1 MPELSQPALIA
12 LFIAAA
18 GVIWWAGIHLSN
30 AVDRLDADFGWGQA
44 LGGMVLLAIATNL
57 PELAIVV
64 SAAHNGRMDVAV
76 GNILGGIAIQTLVLS
91 LLDAWGNRDSRPLS
105 TLAASP
111 SLMLEGLLVIAVLA
125 LVIVGHFM
133 PASLIVWHLT
143 PAPVLIAVVWLATL
157 LLLRRM
163 RSDTASSKFS
173 TKSSKGSKKRGTG
186 KALALFV
193 LTAGLTLAA
202 GVALEHSGSALAR
215 IWGMEG
221 ALFGATVLALATSLP
236 EIATGMSAV
245 RAKHYT
251 LAASDILGGNAFLP
265 VLFLLATLLGGTA
278 VLPLAKATDLY
289 LTGLGIVLTT
299 IFIGGMVVKSKK
311 KWGGMGVDA
320 WLMLG
325 AYVLGMA
332 VLLLIGR

>member
-18 GVIWWAGIHLSN
+18 AVVWWAGIHLSK
-30 AVDRLDADFGWGQA
+30 AVDCLDEAFGWGQA

-64 SAAHNGRMDVAV
+64 SAATNGRMDVAV

-91 LLDAWGNRDSRPLS
+91 LLDACGNRDSRPLS

-133 PASLIVWHLT
+133 PPTMLFWRLT
-143 PAPVLIAVVWLATL
+143 PAPVLIAIVWLLTL
-157 LLLRRM
+157 LLLRRV
-163 RSDTASSKFS
+163 RKHSTPAKASAASRSSKQ
-173 TKSSKGSKKRGTG
+173 RGTG
-186 KALALFV
+186 KALAMFV

-202 GVALEHSGSALAR
+202 GVALEHSGGALAK
-215 IWGMEG
+215 IWGMQG

-236 EIATGMSAV
+236 EIATGMAAV
-245 RAKHYT
+245 RRKEYT
-251 LAASDILGGNAFLP
+251 LAVSDILGGNAFLP

-278 VLPLAKATDLY
+278 VLPLAKPTDLY

-299 IFIGGMVVKSKK
+299 VFLGGMVVKSKK
-311 KWGGMGVDA
+311 KPGGMGVDA
-320 WLMLG
+320 WLMLS
-325 AYVLGMA
+325 AYLLGVA
-332 VLLLIGR
+332 GLLVIGG